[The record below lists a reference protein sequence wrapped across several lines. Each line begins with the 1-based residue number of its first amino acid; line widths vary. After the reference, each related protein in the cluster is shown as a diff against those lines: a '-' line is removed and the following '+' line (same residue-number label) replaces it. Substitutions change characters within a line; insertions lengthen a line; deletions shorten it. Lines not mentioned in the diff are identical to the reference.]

1 MKLLPVLAL
10 ACVLMATV
18 HDRVAAQ
25 QSLFTIH
32 QLPSSERPATL
43 PASRPI
49 VQVNGAVFSEVRALP
64 DDAEVRIQL
73 PVPDGQPLTLNLR
86 RHRVISETTKIRA
99 VTDQGVVTVAPPQS
113 VHLA

>member
-10 ACVLMATV
+10 ACVLMLTV

-49 VQVNGAVFSEVRALP
+49 VQVNGAVFSEVGALP
-64 DDAEVRIQL
+64 DDAEVRIQQL
-73 PVPDGQPLTLNLR
+73 EKNAAGAFELKPFEADE
-86 RHRVISETTKIRA
+86 SAE
-99 VTDQGVVTVAPPQS
+99 
-113 VHLA
+113 